1 MKTHWLRAAAIA
13 VSAGTSPSFAWDA
26 DGHRMICRAAIETAA
41 KQIGPD
47 APAWLIGPD
56 SRAMISDQA
65 VTPDRWRSTRVAQLT
80 HLNSPDHYLDI
91 EDLADF
97 GLSLQTIPP
106 LRHEYV
112 RQLSLAREAPG
123 FKGKPMGG
131 RLDPEMVQGYPG
143 FLPHAAMETWAKA
156 VSALKTARVIESLAD
171 PGRDSQLEM
180 ARAGA
185 RYNLGILAHYI
196 GDASQPLHTTMH
208 HHGWI
213 GPNPNGY
220 TTDRGIHSYI
230 DGGVI
235 RLHRITID
243 DVRPV
248 IKPRTPDP
256 VSPWNDVTAEIDR
269 SFAQV
274 KPLYTLKKTGDL
286 DREPGRQFIIERLA
300 DGAATLASLYTAAWD
315 ASAVGPR
322 DAEDFIKYDGSA
334 ENR

>member
-1 MKTHWLRAAAIA
+1 MNTRRFWAALLAIA
-13 VSAGTSPSFAWDA
+13 SGAPAALAWDA

-47 APAWLIGPD
+47 APSWLVGPE

-65 VTPDRWRSTRVAQLT
+65 VTPDRWRGTRVAQLT
-80 HLNSPDHYLDI
+80 HLNNPDHYLDI
-91 EDLADF
+91 EDLSDF
-97 GLSLQTIPP
+97 GLSLRALPP

-112 RQLSLAREAPG
+112 RQLSVAREAPG

-131 RLDPEMVQGYPG
+131 KLDPELVQGYPG

-156 VSALKTARVIESLAD
+156 VSALKTARAIEKLAD
-171 PGRDSQLEM
+171 PGRDAQLEM
-180 ARAGA
+180 ARASA

-196 GDASQPLHTTMH
+196 GDASQPLHTTTH
-208 HHGWI
+208 HHGWV
-213 GPNPNGY
+213 GPNPEGF
-220 TTDRGIHSYI
+220 TTDRAIHSYI

-243 DVRPV
+243 DVRPA

-256 VSPWNDVTAEIDR
+256 VSPWNDVTAELER
-269 SFAQV
+269 SHAQV
-274 KPLYTLKKTGDL
+274 EPLYTLKKTGDL

-315 ASAVGPR
+315 ASEVGPR
-322 DAEDFIKYDGSA
+322 DVEDFVKYDGSA